1 MIREREALFKKASY
15 IVDKINRKMQEKKIT
30 QEELWKKMNLS
41 QASINQYLTLA
52 KMYSNEKYYIRML
65 EALEFNEIQIK
76 EILLEARR
84 IKNNAENWVDISYDD
99 KINNFLKMSE
109 EEKEKFFLDQIALS
123 VKWINRE
130 AFKKDLQETINF
142 FINKYK

>member
-1 MIREREALFKKASY
+1 
-15 IVDKINRKMQEKKIT
+15 
-30 QEELWKKMNLS
+30 
-41 QASINQYLTLA
+41 
-52 KMYSNEKYYIRML
+52 MYSNEKYYIRML

>member
-1 MIREREALFKKASY
+1 MITEREALFKKASY